1 MFLNFLS
8 GTTALLF
15 LVFIQSSCTSSITRN
30 HRSISSSSVAGDAAE
45 SAKENLSQI
54 LDSETSSDRSEV
66 MFDWPVDR
74 ARLTRGFDVAKRRP
88 HLGIDLAGP
97 RRTPVFASHN
107 GMVIYAGRDFRG
119 FGKMILVETGNGW
132 ATLYAHLDAILVSE
146 GQKVNRGSTI
156 ALLGNT
162 GRSTGPHLH
171 FELRRGKA
179 PVDPLMYLPGGMEA
193 QRELASK
200 R

>member
-1 MFLNFLS
+1 MGFNS
-8 GTTALLF
+8 LLVGAGLLV
-15 LVFIQSSCTSSITRN
+15 LVFIQSSCSSSITRN
-30 HRSISSSSVAGDAAE
+30 HREMSGPSMDTQV
-45 SAKENLSQI
+45 KENLSQI
-54 LDSETSSDRSEV
+54 LDSETTSAPTEI

-97 RRTPVFASHN
+97 RKTPVYASHN

-171 FELRRGKA
+171 FELRRDKA

-193 QRELASK
+193 QRKLASK

>member
-1 MFLNFLS
+1 MGFNSLFVFA
-8 GTTALLF
+8 GLLVLF
-15 LVFIQSSCTSSITRN
+15 FFQSSCSTSITRN
-30 HRSISSSSVAGDAAE
+30 HRSLSGPSSEVEATDLSKV
-45 SAKENLSQI
+45 NLSQI
-54 LDSETSSDRSEV
+54 LDTGTHGTSNKI

-74 ARLTRGFDVAKRRP
+74 ARLTRGFDVTKKRP

-97 RRTPVFASHN
+97 RKTPVYASHN

-132 ATLYAHLDAILVSE
+132 ATLYAHLDGILVSE

-156 ALLGNT
+156 GLLGNT

-171 FELRRGKA
+171 FELRRDKA

-193 QRELASK
+193 QRKLASK

>member
-1 MFLNFLS
+1 MGFNS
-8 GTTALLF
+8 F
-15 LVFIQSSCTSSITRN
+15 LVGSGLLVLIFIQSSCSSTITRN
-30 HRSISSSSVAGDAAE
+30 HREMSGPSMDTQV
-45 SAKENLSQI
+45 KENLSQI
-54 LDSETSSDRSEV
+54 LDSETTSQPAEV

-97 RRTPVFASHN
+97 RKTPVYASHN

-119 FGKMILVETGNGW
+119 FGKMILIETGTGW

-171 FELRRGKA
+171 FELRRDKA

-193 QRELASK
+193 QRKLASK